1 MLLSITNLPPLVSF
15 SYCVMLFFYAAK
27 TIHTSW
33 LVRTLSQSSV
43 NKTPSR
49 ETVYVLHQCSGHWQV
64 SGMWLWAE
72 KKNGISLSSWL
83 QASGLHFRRMLEL
96 ETSEVVPA
104 LNLRSAC
111 LPCCR
116 VLFVFFFCVWVNCSS
131 GGIPAPPETC
141 VLCFTFLFFNPHFT
155 LPFVLLILTATPT
168 HRPVVTV
175 SQLLSALVGETW
187 MHLCVLQGCL

>member
-1 MLLSITNLPPLVSF
+1 MLLSITHLPPLISF
-15 SYCVMLFFYAAK
+15 SHYVMLFFYAVK

-43 NKTPSR
+43 NKTSSR
-49 ETVYVLHQCSGHWQV
+49 ETVCVLHQCSGHWQV
-64 SGMWLWAE
+64 SGMWLWAG
-72 KKNGISLSSWL
+72 KKMEFYFSSWL

-116 VLFVFFFCVWVNCSS
+116 VLFFFFASGLIAAPEEFLHLLKHACCV
-131 GGIPAPPETC
+131 
-141 VLCFTFLFFNPHFT
+141 FLFFF
-155 LPFVLLILTATPT
+155 LILISLCLLFSSF
-168 HRPVVTV
+168 
-175 SQLLSALVGETW
+175 SQQLPRTDLL
-187 MHLCVLQGCL
+187 